1 MQGVSFSQDQAF
13 LDGRALVKNS
23 NDCLNTNI
31 YSRLEPLGAQGY
43 NLYLI
48 VVHIFNNSVI

>member
-31 YSRLEPLGAQGY
+31 YSRLEPPGAQGY

-48 VVHIFNNSVI
+48 VVHFFNTSVI